1 MTPGFSLLE
10 NNMETVQEASVESV
24 EVTPQERLMSRLER
38 AIELR
43 GAGDADAAMN
53 EMERAL
59 AEARQTPYEIKFQ
72 TRVRLTTMLTGS
84 YLAAGKIQQAREM
97 LAEES
102 DYAEKIFEL
111 IQATGSVAEKR
122 MANADRVQIRD
133 LAIQLS
139 LTGQPAPEI
148 DGAQWINS
156 EQQTLADLR
165 GQVVLLEF
173 WATWCK
179 PCHEMFPKLKELHDE
194 HAASGLRILALT
206 RHYLAYGGDEAAR
219 EDELELIRRFVAER
233 DLMFPIGVAEDERL
247 QTLYGATGL
256 PAVALIDRQGTVRY
270 RFGGGNDAMFHQVLK
285 QCLDETL

>member
-1 MTPGFSLLE
+1 
-10 NNMETVQEASVESV
+10 METVQEATVEPA
-24 EVTPQERLMSRLER
+24 EATPQERLTTRLER

-43 GAGDADAAMN
+43 GAGDTDGATS

-72 TRVRLTTMLTGS
+72 TRVRLTTMLTGA
-84 YLAAGKIQQAREM
+84 YLAAGRIQQAREM
-97 LAEES
+97 LAEEAV
-102 DYAEKIFEL
+102 YAEKIFEL

-139 LTGQPAPEI
+139 LLGQPAPEI
-148 DGAQWINS
+148 DVAQWINS
-156 EQQTLADLR
+156 EQQNLADLR

-179 PCHEMFPKLKELHDE
+179 PCHEMFPKLQALHDE
-194 HAASGLRILALT
+194 HAASGLKILALT
-206 RHYLAYGGDEAAR
+206 RHYLAYGGNAAAR
-219 EDELELIRRFVAER
+219 GDELEMIRQFVAER
-233 DLMFPIGVAEDERL
+233 KLTFPVGVAEDERL

-270 RFGGGNDAMFHQVLK
+270 RFGGGNDALFHQILRE
-285 QCLDETL
+285 CLAETL